1 MGNPF
6 VSNADDGMDGQP
18 LNLDPKNLWCIHGK
32 RYDLRLHDF
41 LDRHPGAREPLCRRG
56 RWGEG
61 APALFGSAGCFVL
74 TTRRA

>member
-6 VSNADDGMDGQP
+6 VANADEGMDGQL

-41 LDRHPGAREPLCRRG
+41 LDRHPGACEPLCRCG
-56 RWGEG
+56 GGG
-61 APALFGSAGCFVL
+61 APACLALRVALF
-74 TTRRA
+74 